1 MVPGHRSSLL
11 ALPLP
16 PRNASQGLALL
27 YESLSDGREKEGG
40 GSSEV
45 LQQPE
50 KPTPPPA

>member
-1 MVPGHRSSLL
+1 MVPGHHSSLL

-45 LQQPE
+45 LQQAE